1 MMVAIQELNTL
12 KQAQIP
18 AAMFMQQFETKMHET
33 QYNEVM
39 HWNAIKALLETNLHP
54 GLMAKVYTCAEIP
67 NDYGTFKALVV
78 HLDCQRQQFLAMQ
91 ARSGNC
97 PPQQGA
103 PRQAPHQQIQG
114 FWQPTPFCQQY
125 QQGPLQGQR
134 QLWLPQQ
141 Q

>member
-67 NDYGTFKALVV
+67 DDYGTFKALVV
-78 HLDCQRQQFLAMQ
+78 RLDRQRQQFLATQ
-91 ARSGNC
+91 ARAGNR
-97 PPQQGA
+97 PPQPGA
-103 PRQAPHQQIQG
+103 PRQPPRQQVQG
-114 FWQPTPFCQQY
+114 YWQPA
-125 QQGPLQGQR
+125 
-134 QLWLPQQ
+134 
-141 Q
+141 